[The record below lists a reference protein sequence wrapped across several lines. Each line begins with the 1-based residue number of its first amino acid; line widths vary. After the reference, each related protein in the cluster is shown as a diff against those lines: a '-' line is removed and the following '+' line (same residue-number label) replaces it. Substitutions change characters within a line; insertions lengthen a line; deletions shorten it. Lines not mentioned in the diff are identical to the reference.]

1 MAAAQPNLGLYSGF
15 VDLEDNWGDEMNAAL
30 RVLDWAVMPRVLD
43 RDLATPPGSPAN
55 GDAYIVAAS
64 PTGAWS
70 GLATRLVRW
79 SAQTGAWDAV
89 TAKRGWEVWVEDE
102 GARVRF
108 DGSAWAAIGISAI
121 SGLQA
126 ALDAKASSLAA
137 VNNQSGTSYTLAAAD
152 AASVVRCSNT
162 SPITATLPLN
172 ATTAIPVGTVISVR
186 QIASGP
192 VTISPAVGV
201 TLNVPAGRLAVTR
214 AIGAVA
220 MVHKVATDTW
230 DLTGDLQAA

>member
-15 VDLEDNWGDEMNAAL
+15 VDLEDNWGDDMNAAL

-64 PTGAWS
+64 PTGAWF

-126 ALDAKASSLAA
+126 ALDAKAGLTVPYTA
-137 VNNQSGTSYTLAAAD
+137 QTGTTYTLALAD
-152 AASVVRCSNT
+152 AATVVRASNASAITITVPANASVAFPTGSVVTIRQAGAGQ
-162 SPITATLPLN
+162 ITLSAAGGVTINIPTGFAAKTGRQGATVALHK
-172 ATTAIPVGTVISVR
+172 VGTD
-186 QIASGP
+186 A
-192 VTISPAVGV
+192 
-201 TLNVPAGRLAVTR
+201 
-214 AIGAVA
+214 
-220 MVHKVATDTW
+220 W
-230 DLTGDLQAA
+230 DLTGDLGV

>member
-1 MAAAQPNLGLYSGF
+1 
-15 VDLEDNWGDEMNAAL
+15 
-30 RVLDWAVMPRVLD
+30 
-43 RDLATPPGSPAN
+43 
-55 GDAYIVAAS
+55 
-64 PTGAWS
+64 
-70 GLATRLVRW
+70 VRW

-108 DGSAWAAIGISAI
+108 DGSAWAPIGISAI

-186 QIASGP
+186 QTASGP